1 MIAIM
6 TDFVF
11 DSKIGVMTDP
21 ELHLILNALENYAWR
36 MGIYKKSP
44 SLTGLH
50 FEGILGYVGRN
61 IQSGN

>member
-1 MIAIM
+1 MIAIK

-36 MGIYKKSP
+36 MVIYKKSP
-44 SLTGLH
+44 SLTRLH
-50 FEGILGYVGRN
+50 LEGILGYVGRN